1 MSTNANV
8 VTGSDRFLTGQFT
21 ADESAAYA
29 KVYANLDTHMS
40 TNIPKFIM
48 GTLDIEN
55 EEDWEDYCI
64 MLNKYGPDKI
74 SKVYQRLFH

>member
-1 MSTNANV
+1 
-8 VTGSDRFLTGQFT
+8 
-21 ADESAAYA
+21 
-29 KVYANLDTHMS
+29 
-40 TNIPKFIM
+40 M